1 MNKKMIGFLA
11 IAVFVIGG
19 GVILLKSDPV
29 SNGSN
34 LNKQN
39 NSINVVNSNTNMTDN
54 TTTAGSTPASNI
66 VKNPTPATPSPKP
79 TKVNPAPTGFTLSDV
94 ENHASSSSCWTAVN
108 GNVYDVTSFI
118 SQHPGGSRAILS
130 LCGIDG
136 SDAFNGQHGGQRRP
150 ASELASFKIGTL
162 LPQ

>member
-1 MNKKMIGFLA
+1 MNKKIIGLVS

-29 SNGSN
+29 SNTG
-34 LNKQN
+34 KQN
-39 NSINVVNSNTNMTDN
+39 NTINVVNSNASPTDN
-54 TTTAGSTPASNI
+54 TPVMGNTPVSTPN
-66 VKNPTPATPSPKP
+66 KNPTSTTPTPKP

-94 ENHASSSSCWTAVN
+94 SNHASSSSCWTAVN

-136 SDAFNGQHGGQRRP
+136 SDTFNGQHGGQRRP